1 MYKKEN
7 HNNFTDAQYYNLLFL
22 APSNEWC
29 TIFSDLL
36 FLTVEWRFL
45 VSPCQEKKRKECGG
59 GFLKISSMNDET
71 PVSPSLSMTVTK
83 AEIRQAHICI
93 LLPDIDK
100 LCPPLLFSFSLSNY
114 WTLGRWTKA
123 VHKGYTAKKKKEKK
137 KKKKK
142 KLFTIKTNK
151 NQYIKTIFLARQKA
165 YKKKLIK
172 L

>member
-1 MYKKEN
+1 MM
-7 HNNFTDAQYYNLLFL
+7 HNIFWFTFPY
-22 APSNEWC
+22 SRVEVSC
-29 TIFSDLL
+29 
-36 FLTVEWRFL
+36 LTV
-45 VSPCQEKKRKECGG
+45 SGKKRKKCGG

-83 AEIRQAHICI
+83 AKIRQAHICI

-123 VHKGYTAKKKKEKK
+123 VHKGYTAKKKKGKN

-151 NQYIKTIFLARQKA
+151 NQYIKTIFLA
-165 YKKKLIK
+165 LSCF
-172 L
+172 LG